1 MILRVTPSKRPT
13 IEEILEAPFFK
24 EEAKGDKEMTVQ
36 STTNTE
42 DSRTKTASLQYLS

>member
-13 IEEILEAPFFK
+13 IDEILEAPFFK
-24 EEAKGDKEMTVQ
+24 EEGKGEKEMTII

-42 DSRTKTASLQYLS
+42 DSRAKMATLQYLS